1 MPNAV
6 ALRMGLW
13 VLTPSGQDPMV
24 SRTVPPEHVYF
35 MKTLGYIRAQI
46 RPVYLTIFSAGALAV
61 FFLMQIVPLGPG
73 TVTVQFYDRNGN
85 ALTPSQIR
93 STSNNGTIGYDNDA
107 LIDPVTLRAISSGP
121 LFTSGNTLAF
131 TTTAIPVALALNWP
145 TVPHGYGLLVLDNGG
160 AGFTTSGTINF
171 TYEAAKDVKRR
182 LDAALAARPNYLRS
196 TQFQDTYNRA
206 ANRLAA
212 IGVFAAEATKGKE
225 GQLALDDL
233 AVAYDLLLK
242 EHGPQRAGR
251 EQSARMPWL
260 GFTIDTVSNYQI
272 NLDLAAKLG
281 GPYAWIRV
289 VFDYGQGPATYANL
303 INYAKTKGLKVLGQP
318 VDSSYDR
325 NYTRAQYKQR
335 FTDFIAAFP
344 QIDAWEV
351 GNEVNG
357 EWLSNDIAGKI
368 ADAAA
373 EVKARAP
380 GKPTVLTLFW
390 QLNTSS
396 VVNSMFTWVQ
406 DKLPVATRDL
416 IDVVT
421 VSQYQEQAP
430 MGVFFDQMMLRVQSE
445 FPKAKIAL
453 GELGYWIPGQTY
465 WWAYSQNDPNVTARH
480 AVARQ
485 YYNAAFDF
493 PNSVGATF
501 WWNFISEFRNDT
513 VMQGIVAELRDKLI
527 AGGGAPVTPTPTP
540 TPIATATATP
550 TPTATATASPTAT
563 PPLIAGGNVRAGT
576 WAARAVIPAQATY
589 SDLWQRLGVTANT
602 SYTASVWVKGTG
614 SFQLQVWGNSKW
626 TRSLAS
632 LRINATT
639 NWTRYITPVFNT
651 GSRNRI
657 WISFDDFYSNAA
669 GTMYLDDVFVGP
681 SGGSNR
687 VTNPGFESGA
697 TGWTI
702 TSTNVFRILQNP

>member
-1 MPNAV
+1 MAAV
-6 ALRMGLW
+6 A
-13 VLTPSGQDPMV
+13 SA
-24 SRTVPPEHVYF
+24 PENVRN
-35 MKTLGYIRAQI
+35 MKILGNIRAQI
-46 RPVYLTIFSAGALAV
+46 RPAYLTTFSAGALLV
-61 FFLMQIVPLGPG
+61 FILLQIVPMGPG
-73 TVTVQFYDRNGN
+73 TVTVLFYDRNGA
-85 ALTPSQIR
+85 ALTASQIR

-107 LIDPVTLRAISSGP
+107 LVDPVTMRAISSGP
-121 LFTSGNTLAF
+121 LFSSGNTLAF
-131 TTTAIPVALALNWP
+131 ATTGIPVALAMNWP

-160 AGFTTSGTINF
+160 AGFTSSGTINF

-196 TQFQDTYNRA
+196 AQFQDTYNRA
-206 ANRLAA
+206 ANRLSA
-212 IGVFAAEATKGKE
+212 IGVFTAEATKGKE

-251 EQSARMPWL
+251 EQSVRMPWI
-260 GFTIDTVSNYQI
+260 GFTIDTVSNYQA

-289 VFDYGQGPATYANL
+289 VFDYGQGPSTYASL

-357 EWLSNDIAGKI
+357 EWLSNEIAGKI

-396 VVNSMFTWVQ
+396 LVNSMFTWVQ
-406 DKLPVATRDL
+406 DKLPVSTRDL

-430 MGVFFDQMMLRVQSE
+430 MGVFFDQMMLRVQAE

-493 PNSVGATF
+493 PNSVGGTF

-527 AGGGAPVTPTPTP
+527 AGGGAPPTPTP
-540 TPIATATATP
+540 TVTRQRHHPRPRQYRPPHLLRSSEETCGPAPGPRVPSFPHRRHTATFGRGSGRPPIRPTPPVFGSKARVLCSCRSGAIPHGLAASRPCVSMPQRTGRATPHRSSRLVTGAGFGSRSTTFTATP
-550 TPTATATASPTAT
+550 RERCISTTCLSAPAAAATA
-563 PPLIAGGNVRAGT
+563 
-576 WAARAVIPAQATY
+576 
-589 SDLWQRLGVTANT
+589 
-602 SYTASVWVKGTG
+602 
-614 SFQLQVWGNSKW
+614 
-626 TRSLAS
+626 
-632 LRINATT
+632 
-639 NWTRYITPVFNT
+639 
-651 GSRNRI
+651 
-657 WISFDDFYSNAA
+657 
-669 GTMYLDDVFVGP
+669 
-681 SGGSNR
+681 
-687 VTNPGFESGA
+687 
-697 TGWTI
+697 
-702 TSTNVFRILQNP
+702 

>member
-1 MPNAV
+1 MAAV
-6 ALRMGLW
+6 A
-13 VLTPSGQDPMV
+13 QA
-24 SRTVPPEHVYF
+24 PENVGD
-35 MKTLGYIRAQI
+35 MKILGNIRAQI
-46 RPVYLTIFSAGALAV
+46 RPAYLTTFSAGALLV
-61 FFLMQIVPLGPG
+61 FILLQIVPMGPG
-73 TVTVQFYDRNGN
+73 TVTVLFYDRNGA
-85 ALTPSQIR
+85 ALTASQIR

-107 LIDPVTLRAISSGP
+107 LVDPVTMRAISSGP
-121 LFTSGNTLAF
+121 LFSSGNTLAF
-131 TTTAIPVALALNWP
+131 ATTGIPVALAMNWP
-145 TVPHGYGLLVLDNGG
+145 TTPHGYGLLVLDNGG
-160 AGFTTSGTINF
+160 AGFTSSGTINF

-196 TQFQDTYNRA
+196 AQFQDTYNRV
-206 ANRLAA
+206 ANRLSA
-212 IGVFAAEATKGKE
+212 IGVFTAEATKGKE

-251 EQSARMPWL
+251 EQSVRMPWI
-260 GFTIDTVSNYQI
+260 GFTIDTVSNYQA

-289 VFDYGQGPATYANL
+289 VFDYGQGPSTYASL

-406 DKLPVATRDL
+406 DKLPVSTRDL

-430 MGVFFDQMMLRVQSE
+430 MGVFFDQMMLRVQAE

-493 PNSVGATF
+493 PNSVGGTF

-513 VMQGIVAELRDKLI
+513 VMQGIVAELRDNLI
-527 AGGGAPVTPTPTP
+527 AGGGVPPTPTP
-540 TPIATATATP
+540 TVTP
-550 TPTATATASPTAT
+550 TPTATPSPTATAIPTAT
-563 PPLIAGGNVRAGT
+563 PPPIVGGNVRAGT

-589 SDLWQRLGVTANT
+589 SDLWQRLGATANT

-614 SFQLQVWGNSKW
+614 SLQLQVWGNSTW

-639 NWTRYITPVFNT
+639 NWTRYTTPVFNT
-651 GSRNRI
+651 GNRSRI

-697 TGWTI
+697 AGWSI
-702 TSTNVFRILQNP
+702 TTTNVFRILQNP

>member
-1 MPNAV
+1 MAATGNQAD
-6 ALRMGLW
+6 
-13 VLTPSGQDPMV
+13 S
-24 SRTVPPEHVYF
+24 F
-35 MKTLGYIRAQI
+35 CIMKTTGYIWAQI

-61 FFLMQIVPLGPG
+61 FFFMQIVPAGPG
-73 TVTVQFYDRNGN
+73 TVSVSFYDRNGN
-85 ALTPSQIR
+85 ALTPAQVR
-93 STSNNGTIGYDNDA
+93 SVSNNGTIGYDNDA
-107 LIDPVTLRAISSGP
+107 LVDPVTLRAISSGP
-121 LFTSGNTLAF
+121 LYTSGSNLAF
-131 TTTAIPVALALNWP
+131 ATTGIPVALALNWP
-145 TVPHGYGLLVLDNGG
+145 TVPHGYGLLILDNGG
-160 AGFTTSGTINF
+160 AGFTSSGTINF

-196 TQFQDTYNRA
+196 AQFQDAYNRA

-212 IGVFAAEATKGKE
+212 IGTFTAEATKGKE

-251 EQSARMPWL
+251 EQSARLPWL
-260 GFTIDTVSNYQI
+260 GFTIDTVSNYQT

-289 VFDYGQGPATYANL
+289 VFDYGQGPSTYANL
-303 INYAKTKGLKVLGQP
+303 INYAKSKGLKVLGQP

-357 EWLSNDIAGKI
+357 EWLSSDIAGKI

-373 EVKARAP
+373 EVKAKAP

-390 QLNTSS
+390 QLNTSA

-406 DKLPVATRDL
+406 DKLPASTRDL
-416 IDVVT
+416 IDVIT

-430 MGVFFDQMMLRVQSE
+430 MGMVFDQMMQRVQAE
-445 FPKAKIAL
+445 FPQSKIAL

-501 WWNFISEFRNDT
+501 WWNFIPEFRSDT
-513 VMQGIVAELRDKLI
+513 VMQGIVATLRDQLI
-527 AGGGAPVTPTPTP
+527 AGGGVTPTPTP
-540 TPIATATATP
+540 TATPTATP
-550 TPTATATASPTAT
+550 TPTATATPTATPTPTATVSPTAT
-563 PPLIAGGNVRAGT
+563 PTATPTPIVGGNVRSGT
-576 WAARAVIPAQATY
+576 WAARAAITARATY
-589 SDLWQRLGVTANT
+589 NDLWQRVPVAANT
-602 SYTASVWVKGTG
+602 SYTASVYIKGSG
-614 SFQLQVWGNSKW
+614 SLQLQVWGNSNW

-632 LRINATT
+632 VRINATT
-639 NWTRYITPVFNT
+639 NWIRVTTPAFNT

-687 VTNPGFESGA
+687 VTNPGFESGM
-697 TGWTI
+697 TGWSI

>member
-1 MPNAV
+1 
-6 ALRMGLW
+6 
-13 VLTPSGQDPMV
+13 
-24 SRTVPPEHVYF
+24 
-35 MKTLGYIRAQI
+35 MKTFGYIRAQI

-61 FFLMQIVPLGPG
+61 FFLMQIVPSGSG
-73 TVTVQFYDRNGN
+73 TVTVLFFDRNGV
-85 ALTPSQIR
+85 AMTPAQVR
-93 STSNNGTIGYDNDA
+93 SVSNNGTIGYDNDA
-107 LIDPVTLRAISSGP
+107 LVDPVTLRAISSGP
-121 LFTSGNTLAF
+121 LYPSGNNLAF
-131 TTTAIPVALALNWP
+131 ATPGIPVALALNWP
-145 TVPHGYGLLVLDNGG
+145 TVPHGYGLLILDNGG
-160 AGFTTSGTINF
+160 AGFTSSATINF
-171 TYEAAKDVKRR
+171 THEAAKDVKRR

-196 TQFQDTYNRA
+196 TQFQEAYNRA

-212 IGVFAAEATKGKE
+212 IGTFTAESTKGKE

-251 EQSARMPWL
+251 DQSTRMPWI
-260 GFTIDTVSNYQI
+260 GFTIDTVSNYQT

-289 VFDYGQGPATYANL
+289 VFDYGQGPSTYANL

-406 DKLPVATRDL
+406 DKLPASTRDL
-416 IDVVT
+416 IDVIT

-430 MGVFFDQMMLRVQSE
+430 MGMVFDQMMQRVQAE
-445 FPKAKIAL
+445 FPKSKIAL

-501 WWNFISEFRNDT
+501 WWNFITEFRSDA
-513 VMQGIVAELRDKLI
+513 VMQGIVAELRDQLI
-527 AGGGAPVTPTPTP
+527 AGGGAPPTPTP
-540 TPIATATATP
+540 TATPTPTVVPTATP
-550 TPTATATASPTAT
+550 TPTATVTPTAT
-563 PPLIAGGNVRAGT
+563 PTPVAGGNVRSGT

-589 SDLWQRLGVTANT
+589 SDLWQRLNVAANT

-614 SFQLQVWGNSKW
+614 SLQLQVWGNSTW

-639 NWTRYITPVFNT
+639 NWTRYVTPAFNT
-651 GSRNRI
+651 GGRNRI

-669 GTMYLDDVFVGP
+669 GTIYLDDVFVGP
-681 SGGSNR
+681 TGGANR

-702 TSTNVFRILQNP
+702 TSANVFRILQNP